1 MYRALIYSHEERIK
15 PGIWDVLSSMD
26 LIHPLLRKA
35 AKEVSYYAHL
45 VKKERDE
52 KLPEPSKKQASWEP
66 FKIPKS

>member
-1 MYRALIYSHEERIK
+1 
-15 PGIWDVLSSMD
+15 
-26 LIHPLLRKA
+26 
-35 AKEVSYYAHL
+35 VSYYAHL